1 MNSLSLPISRVKIT
15 SQKIIESLLPEGMY
29 YVRTRGVHFEV
40 LAAGIVCATVTVEDE
55 QLHFQFAEQGYLGF
69 WGSEL
74 KKLLVQKYP
83 DLDSDRIV

>member
-1 MNSLSLPISRVKIT
+1 MNSLSIPFSRVKIT

-40 LAAGIVCATVTVEDE
+40 LAVGVVCATVIVEDE
-55 QLHFQFAEQGYLGF
+55 LLHFQFAEQGYLGF

-83 DLDSDRIV
+83 ELDKE